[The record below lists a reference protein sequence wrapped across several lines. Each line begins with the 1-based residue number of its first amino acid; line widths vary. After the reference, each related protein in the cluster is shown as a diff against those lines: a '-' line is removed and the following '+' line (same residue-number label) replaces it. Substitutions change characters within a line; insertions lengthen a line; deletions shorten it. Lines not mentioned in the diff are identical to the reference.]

1 METDTVPTDAGGSQR
16 PEPAFVFDTHTYESM
31 AIGPIDTTWLVLS
44 SSAQP
49 GVRIMLQ
56 RDLVPAVGEY
66 IIETNNDEAY
76 FQNPEGDSHW
86 IESAEFQFY
95 DGTDEIAGHGRLRI
109 RGSDTYIDFDM
120 GSQSIDQPAA
130 IDTSDFAPQ
139 RSDQRAATDEVRFE
153 ALFEVESRS
162 LPVLYDFADRN
173 TIASYATGSDFLIV
187 TYGRTIAVSRDAG
200 NTWNHIIAPNLK
212 LEDHSLLFNWRSK
225 TWGYNALP
233 DIHIDGDR
241 ILLSGALS
249 AFSRDRGRSWA
260 FHFHGDSDVF
270 GTDLTGS
277 AAIGPG
283 DLKVTG
289 LVPEGFILESGA
301 RWSILN
307 TNTGRIVRSFDVPFD
322 DFHVADGPP
331 VYCFVSRD
339 NDSLVFY
346 DATSGALQRF
356 IAGSGGLPADLR
368 VGKKYGDT
376 IVVGSIDGFYISR
389 DDGNTFQPLDDLV
402 RPPSGFHI
410 EGIATIERDSIVL
423 RLGGTPPNPN
433 FIWTNGFGRVPGT
446 SIKIRR
452 VHYATSNDGGRT
464 WDFVFFDLERNRDIL
479 YERFSRSSDQNLRL
493 IRYVE
498 DYQWVAA
505 DDSGILYRP
514 NEPFDPLHWQRSR
527 DNGETW
533 EAFDPYEGSVIWI
546 KNRGGRPVFE
556 VSRDRGET
564 WQAVPFL
571 FSNVDRS
578 RTGVGA
584 SDTPLVGDFVF
595 AATEAGG
602 RFGSSVFAESLD
614 TVNRINRAL
623 GFRIGAESA
632 VSIESDG
639 GELAFAIDDTLYYS
653 NRDGTAVR
661 TIPVPVPEG
670 HIRGLEFADG
680 TISVALKGDDR
691 IYFSPDYGRTW
702 SVRWEIPSLDPG
714 YQPLNVGAMTLNV
727 RAMTTFDGVNSYAL
741 ATKVVSE
748 DPFSYIYEL
757 FRTVETESGP
767 KWVKFSEILEP
778 RISHPRFDVR
788 GNVMVIHHGNE
799 ISSGFHFSDDA
810 GETWSYT
817 EFDTVVPDRGL
828 LRYIANNDYKLFPIP
843 GGMLLGT
850 ENGTYRVRVGD

>member
-1 METDTVPTDAGGSQR
+1 MRNRFFLTILVSAVVFASCVTGTEMGTATGTTDAGESQK
-16 PEPAFVFDTHTYESM
+16 PEPAAIVES
-31 AIGPIDTTWLVLS
+31 
-44 SSAQP
+44 
-49 GVRIMLQ
+49 
-56 RDLVPAVGEY
+56 
-66 IIETNNDEAY
+66 
-76 FQNPEGDSHW
+76 
-86 IESAEFQFY
+86 EF
-95 DGTDEIAGHGRLRI
+95 
-109 RGSDTYIDFDM
+109 S
-120 GSQSIDQPAA
+120 
-130 IDTSDFAPQ
+130 PQ
-139 RSDQRAATDEVRFE
+139 RSDQRTETDPVRFE

-173 TIASYATGSDFLIV
+173 QNASYATGSDFLIV
-187 TYGRTIAVSRDAG
+187 TYGRTIAVSHDAG
-200 NTWNHIIAPNLK
+200 NTWNHTIAPNLK
-212 LEDHSLLFNWRSK
+212 LEDHSLLFNWRSE

-260 FHFHGDSDVF
+260 FHFHGESDVF

-277 AAIGPG
+277 AAIGP
-283 DLKVTG
+283 DNLKVTG
-289 LVPEGFILESGA
+289 LVPEGFILESGS

-307 TNTGRIVRSFDVPFD
+307 TNTGRIIRSFDVPFD

-346 DATSGALQRF
+346 DATNGARQRLN
-356 IAGSGGLPADLR
+356 AGSGGLPADLR
-368 VGKKYGDT
+368 VGKKYGAT

-389 DDGNTFQPLDDLV
+389 DDGNTFQSLDDLV

-423 RLGGTPPNPN
+423 RLGGAPPPRD
-433 FIWTNGFGRVPGT
+433 FIWRTGFGLPQYSFFGRQ
-446 SIKIRR
+446 I
-452 VHYATSNDGGRT
+452 HYATSNDGGRT
-464 WDFVFFDLERNRDIL
+464 WSFVFFDLERNRGIL
-479 YERFSRSSDQNLRL
+479 YKRLSRSPDQNLQL
-493 IRYVE
+493 IRYIE
-498 DYQWVAA
+498 DYQWVDA
-505 DDSGILYRP
+505 DDPGILYRP
-514 NEPFDPLHWQRSR
+514 NEPFHPLHWQRSR

-533 EAFDPYEGSVIWI
+533 EAFDPYEEGGIYYTR
-546 KNRGGRPVFE
+546 RGGRPVFE
-556 VSRDRGET
+556 ISRDRGET
-564 WQAVPFL
+564 WRPVPFL

-578 RTGVGA
+578 QTGVGA
-584 SDTPLVGDFVF
+584 SDTPLLGDFVF

-602 RFGSSVFAESLD
+602 RFGSSVFTESLN

-632 VSIESDG
+632 VSIETDG
-639 GELAFAIDDTLYYS
+639 GELVFAIDDTLYYS
-653 NRDGTAVR
+653 RRDGTDVR

-670 HIRGLEFADG
+670 HIRGLEFTDG
-680 TISVALKGDDR
+680 TISVAVRSDNR
-691 IYFSPDYGRTW
+691 TYFSPDYGRTW

-714 YQPLNVGAMTLNV
+714 YQPLNV
-727 RAMTTFDGVNSYAL
+727 RAMTAFDGVISYAV

-767 KWVKFSEILEP
+767 KWVKFAEILEP

-817 EFDTVVPDRGL
+817 EFDTVVSDRGL
-828 LRYIANNDYKLFPIP
+828 LGYIANNDYELFPVP
-843 GGMLLGT
+843 GGLVLGT
-850 ENGTYRVRVGD
+850 ESGTYRVLVEN